1 MRGMRRLP
9 ILFSLLLVCPLLA
22 QKHRPSAT
30 LPTTIRI
37 GGLFATTGGGATL
50 GNASVAALDLAA
62 QDINAEMTALRL
74 PYRVETD
81 SQDTGQVPATALA
94 RLMSMAA
101 NNDAYAIGPQTSSE
115 AAAVRDYADSHNI
128 ILVSQGSTA
137 SSLAIPGDN
146 LFRLAPNDKLEGA
159 AIAALMH
166 GDGFDTVVPIWRNDA
181 GNNGL
186 HDSTTASFTALG
198 GTVAPGVQYDTSTT
212 NFAATV
218 NALGA
223 AVRSIKNSK
232 PSAKIAIYVASFEE
246 AVSIF
251 DLARLDADLA
261 GVRWY
266 GGDGVVQSQAIL
278 ADANAAAFAAAT
290 QFTAPNVGLDDATKD
305 VWKPVSDAIQARVGF
320 APDAYSLSVYDAAW
334 VIALSFV
341 ESHGSSDLRREAFV
355 RNIQRYWG
363 VTGSTALDVNGDRKS
378 GNFDFWTVK
387 DGQWA
392 RTAQYVGGHVAR

>member
-1 MRGMRRLP
+1 MRVMRRLP
-9 ILFSLLLVCPLLA
+9 ILLSLLLVCPLFA
-22 QKHRPSAT
+22 QKHRASVASPS
-30 LPTTIRI
+30 TIRI

-62 QDINAEMTALRL
+62 NDINNEMVALRL

-81 SQDTGQVPATALA
+81 SQDTGQVPATALT
-94 RLMSMAA
+94 RLMAMDV
-101 NNDAYAIGPQTSSE
+101 NGDAYVIGPQTSSE
-115 AAAVRDYADSHNI
+115 AAAVRDYANAHNV
-128 ILVSQGSTA
+128 ILISQGSTA

-166 GDGFDTVVPIWRNDA
+166 GDGIDTVVPIWRNDA

-186 HDSTTASFTALG
+186 HDSTAASFTALG
-198 GTVAPGVQYDTSTT
+198 GTVAAGVQYDTSTT
-212 NFAATV
+212 DFSAAVT
-218 NALGA
+218 ALGN
-223 AVRSIKNSK
+223 AVRGVKNGK
-232 PSAKIAIYVASFEE
+232 PSAKIAVYIASFEE
-246 AVSIF
+246 AVSVF
-251 DLARLDADLA
+251 NRARLDSDLA
-261 GVRWY
+261 AIRWY

-341 ESHGSSDLRREAFV
+341 ESHGSSDCGAKR
-355 RNIQRYWG
+355 
-363 VTGSTALDVNGDRKS
+363 SS
-378 GNFDFWTVK
+378 GTSSAIRV
-387 DGQWA
+387 
-392 RTAQYVGGHVAR
+392 

>member
-9 ILFSLLLVCPLLA
+9 IVLFLLLVCPLFA
-22 QKHRPSAT
+22 EKHRASAT

-62 QDINAEMTALRL
+62 TDINAEMVALRL

-81 SQDTGQVPATALA
+81 SQDTGQVPATALT
-94 RLMSMAA
+94 RLMAMDA
-101 NNDAYAIGPQTSSE
+101 NNDGYVIGPQTSAE

-128 ILVSQGSTA
+128 ILISQGSTA

-159 AIAALMH
+159 AMAALIH
-166 GDGFDTVVPIWRNDA
+166 GDGFDTIVPVWRNDA

-186 HDSTTASFTALG
+186 HDSTAASFTALG
-198 GTVAPGVQYDTSTT
+198 GTVAAGVQYDPSTT
-212 NFAATV
+212 DFSATV
-218 NALGA
+218 NALGT
-223 AVRSIKNSK
+223 AVRGIKNSK
-232 PSAKIAIYVASFEE
+232 PSAKIAIYIASFEE

-251 DLARLDADLA
+251 DLARLDTDLA
-261 GVRWY
+261 SLRWY
-266 GGDGVVQSQAIL
+266 GGDGVVQSQAVL
-278 ADANAAAFAAAT
+278 ADANAAAFAATT

-305 VWKPVSDAIQARVGF
+305 VWKPVADAIQARVGF

-334 VIALSFV
+334 VVALSFIEV
-341 ESHGSSDLRREAFV
+341 HGSSDVRRESFV
-355 RNIQRYWG
+355 RNVQRYWG
-363 VTGSTALDVNGDRKS
+363 LTGSTVLDANGDRKS
-378 GNFDFWTVK
+378 GNFDFWTVQN
-387 DGQWA
+387 GQWV
-392 RTAQYVGGHVAR
+392 RTSQYVNGHVVR